1 VIVLESLEE
10 KEWFLLFYLS
20 KMGALQGI
28 SKTTTELAEELPPSQ
43 QTISRRLNSLRE
55 KGFIMKTIKGSDVL
69 IKITESGK
77 LVLNQVYQDLKNAL
91 IEKAREHY
99 YGHVQ
104 TGLGEGKFYVQLPEY
119 NVQFTNILKKPPF
132 PGTLNIV
139 LESENLEDFYYS
151 LSQQHFVTIDGFESS
166 IRSYGSVKCFKV
178 HLSSN
183 GESKDEVEC
192 FLVDIRR
199 TSHQKGTIEIVS
211 SLNLRNK
218 LQLADGSIVRVSFC
232 E

>member
-104 TGLGEGKFYVQLPEY
+104 TGLGEGKFYVQLP
-119 NVQFTNILKKPPF
+119 F